1 MRLHLIKEKVVKAG
15 ITLKELCKEVG
26 MTYQNLNRCLRDNKI
41 SANHLEKISEILN
54 VPVYIFFDGYDD
66 ISTGTSTKK
75 QWELEKEKILA
86 DIQSKNKELDFLR
99 REIEM
104 KDKIIGLLELR

>member
-54 VPVYIFFDGYDD
+54 VPV
-66 ISTGTSTKK
+66 
-75 QWELEKEKILA
+75 
-86 DIQSKNKELDFLR
+86 
-99 REIEM
+99 
-104 KDKIIGLLELR
+104 

>member
-1 MRLHLIKEKVVKAG
+1 MV
-15 ITLKELCKEVG
+15 
-26 MTYQNLNRCLRDNKI
+26 MM
-41 SANHLEKISEILN
+41 IL
-54 VPVYIFFDGYDD
+54 
-66 ISTGTSTKK
+66 STGTSTKK